1 MAVTVPVTA
10 LVMWF
15 STAVV
20 RLLYQGGQF
29 DEAATIFSTPASAA
43 ARKRL
48 RAPSAI
54 EENAAR
60 GSCAQRVTRIAA

>member
-1 MAVTVPVTA
+1 MAVMVPVTA

-29 DEAATIFSTPASAA
+29 DEAATIVDTNGAIRRIIGVRRQCRSVAFS
-43 ARKRL
+43 L
-48 RAPSAI
+48 
-54 EENAAR
+54 
-60 GSCAQRVTRIAA
+60 